1 MERVLDSGAVAMA
14 RDHAVIG
21 AAGEHLVLSRLLSR
35 GILAAKAP
43 DGTSV
48 VDLVVHQ
55 RRSDGQLSIAVA
67 IQVKTRLRGG
77 GDGGWHMQKKHED
90 HAEPWLFYAF
100 VDFVPENPV
109 VYVMPSSKVAQVV
122 RDVHA
127 TWLAR
132 PGKHGQAHNDS
143 KMRRIR
149 PKWPFEAPG
158 VYDGW
163 MDQYRE
169 AWSLLGVEPSA
180 ESTEVA
186 VEGDEV

>member
-1 MERVLDSGAVAMA
+1 MTV
-14 RDHAVIG
+14 DHAVIG

-43 DGTSV
+43 DGTAL

-55 RRSDGQLSIAVA
+55 TQPGGELSIPVA

-90 HAEPWLFYAF
+90 HTEPWLFYAF
-100 VDFVPENPV
+100 VDFALESPV
-109 VYVMPSSKVAQVV
+109 VYVIPSSKVAQVV
-122 RDVHA
+122 RDQHA

-132 PGKHGQAHNDS
+132 PGFQGQAHNDS
-143 KMRRIR
+143 NMRRIR
-149 PKWPFEAPG
+149 PNWPYDVPG

-163 MDQYRE
+163 LDQYKE
-169 AWSLLGVEPSA
+169 AWHLLGVGPSA
-180 ESTEVA
+180 AEGGLA
-186 VEGDEV
+186 NGGDEE

>member
-1 MERVLDSGAVAMA
+1 MA

-43 DGTSV
+43 DGTSL

-55 RRSDGQLSIAVA
+55 RGPDGQLSIAVA

-122 RDVHA
+122 RDSHA
-127 TWLAR
+127 TWMALPGAR
-132 PGKHGQAHNDS
+132 GQAHNDS

-149 PKWPFEAPG
+149 PKWPFEVPG
-158 VYDGW
+158 VYEGW
-163 MDQYRE
+163 LEQYRE
-169 AWSLLGVEPSA
+169 AWSLLGVKPSA
-180 ESTEVA
+180 EPAEASA
-186 VEGDEV
+186 EGDEDLG

>member
-1 MERVLDSGAVAMA
+1 
-14 RDHAVIG
+14 
-21 AAGEHLVLSRLLSR
+21 
-35 GILAAKAP
+35 
-43 DGTSV
+43 
-48 VDLVVHQ
+48 
-55 RRSDGQLSIAVA
+55 
-67 IQVKTRLRGG
+67 
-77 GDGGWHMQKKHED
+77 MQKKHED

-158 VYDGW
+158 VYDGG

-180 ESTEVA
+180 EPVEA
-186 VEGDEV
+186 YAEGDED